1 MKQFLTISIYCF
13 ASIGLQAQSKAPAMF
28 HNYDKF
34 YTEFSKLDGYKH
46 IHYENSS
53 CRKYS
58 EWKLTIGNDSLEAFI
73 SIGSK
78 PEENADVGISITLGV
93 PYNIWNNWDFRN
105 EVESK
110 ITADLRHVI
119 NDERFSVFNP
129 EIGISGDR
137 VDNSTGLVVSV
148 MGEVTSSSDTNGI
161 KDLRNYITTTIGVCN
176 PEITNR
182 NISINYGPDLEDT
195 TTVLILPRP
204 ELPDSSASNPAT
216 LFQSVLA
223 DNNIIKPFIEQLM
236 GGTFSISFENDID
249 LNYSIK
255 TNREFNCAG
264 NDTTQSNIEFTL
276 NGNCFETAGF
286 LNLSYECSGQK
297 PEPASWAR
305 YLSLADSIAGYL
317 NVDKPVIYSDYNL
330 SKYTNAIQTIYPS
343 YNKCVKYS
351 FGKSNCYLPCGVMG
365 KSYFSADI
373 YFCGCS
379 FEYIK

>member
-1 MKQFLTISIYCF
+1 MRRHTILLFLLFTSLHGY
-13 ASIGLQAQSKAPAMF
+13 GQSKLPAMF
-28 HNYDKF
+28 YNYNKF
-34 YTEFSKLDGYKH
+34 YTEFSKLNGYKH
-46 IHYENSS
+46 IDYENSS

-58 EWKLTIGNDSLEAFI
+58 EWKLTISNDSLEAYI

-78 PEENADVGISITLGV
+78 PEDNANVGITITIGV
-93 PYNIWNNWDFRN
+93 PYNIWNNWGFRN

-110 ITADLRHVI
+110 ITSDLRHVI

-137 VDNSTGLVVSV
+137 VDNSTGLLVSV
-148 MGEVTSSSDTNGI
+148 MGVVTSSSDTNGI
-161 KDLRNYITTTIGVCN
+161 RDLRNYTTTTIDVCN
-176 PEITNR
+176 PEIWNK

-195 TTVLILPRP
+195 TTVLILPIP

-223 DNNIIKPFIEQLM
+223 ENSIIKPFIEQLM

-249 LNYSIK
+249 LNYSIN
-255 TNREFNCAG
+255 TNPQFNCAG
-264 NDTTQSNIEFTL
+264 NDTSQSNIEFTL
-276 NGNCFETAGF
+276 NGDCFETGGF

-297 PEPASWAR
+297 PEPTSWAH

-317 NVDKPVIYSDYNL
+317 NVDKPVVYTNYNIG
-330 SKYTNAIQTIYPS
+330 KYTYASQTISPAYK
-343 YNKCVKYS
+343 KCVKYS
-351 FGKSNCYLPCGVMG
+351 FGKSNCYLPCGVMD
-365 KSYFSADI
+365 KTYFSADI